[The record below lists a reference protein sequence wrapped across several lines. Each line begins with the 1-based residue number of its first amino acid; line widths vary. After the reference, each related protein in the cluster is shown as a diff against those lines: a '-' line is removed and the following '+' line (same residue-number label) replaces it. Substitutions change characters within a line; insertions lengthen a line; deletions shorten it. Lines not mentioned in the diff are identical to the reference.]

1 MWTGTFQ
8 LQFINCLKHQQYCL
22 SLCRLIS
29 CSIILYQITTL
40 FSYVGIPVLIIV
52 FPLFLVEI
60 ATMYINVMNL
70 CKYFKK
76 TCTVPQTPIFN
87 IGRAC
92 LTIVNI
98 LADFNL
104 LALMVIKKSCTYSK
118 VYLKYTLLS
127 FIQIIEAS
135 LVVNIMYTFY
145 QVPVLFSFVF
155 I

>member
-1 MWTGTFQ
+1 
-8 LQFINCLKHQQYCL
+8 
-22 SLCRLIS
+22 
-29 CSIILYQITTL
+29 
-40 FSYVGIPVLIIV
+40 
-52 FPLFLVEI
+52 
-60 ATMYINVMNL
+60 MNL
-70 CKYFKK
+70 CKYLKK

-104 LALMVIKKSCTYSK
+104 LALMVVKKSCTYSK
-118 VYLKYTLLS
+118 VYLKYTLQFGIKLHTDNTV
-127 FIQIIEAS
+127 EAS